1 MLCFS
6 ILNAINFVN
15 ASELGRDDGRTSIT
29 TTTCAQEED
38 DSAAGGSSGLRE
50 PKGGGVQCV
59 KLSILF
65 LSRLSP
71 CRFFSLHILRLS
83 SPGSPRSGVRGAVA
97 RLVAV
102 AADVVK
108 RVVASRFQCKQ

>member
-15 ASELGRDDGRTSIT
+15 ASELGRDDGRTSMT
-29 TTTCAQEED
+29 TTTCAQED
-38 DSAAGGSSGLRE
+38 DSAGGSSGLRE

-71 CRFFSLHILRLS
+71 CRFFFASFFASHHLVHR
-83 SPGSPRSGVRGAVA
+83 GAEFGAVA

-102 AADVVK
+102 ADVVK